1 MDMGEVAAAATVHMR
16 EKQERDKM
24 VAAENDLARIRQ
36 EKQDVT
42 RNLPK
47 DYERELR
54 DARME
59 EQFRAHSTAEAQRQQ
74 QEKQRA
80 EQQKQ
85 QMEARHKQLQQNK
98 ENRKAQFELD
108 RAQNKKLAESKAGLE
123 AVKERHEIERLAEIN
138 KANAKKIAEEKAFNE
153 KMRNATNAQERS
165 RLRNAALKKHLGE
178 NTDKRITPSTIK
190 ASIARAGKSIP
201 TKITNALD
209 KGSEVDIRLKQS
221 APLARVVSR
230 TAGGFAS
237 DVGKIG
243 RNKGA
248 PAAQV
253 LGKPPKRK
261 SPVAMGRMDYLTS
274 GNFPGAEFVG
284 QSYTQTPVVRQ
295 GQVVQNPDFVD
306 RELLGRTVT
315 PHILHPKKGN
325 QQGNESALDR
335 FSRML

>member
-1 MDMGEVAAAATVHMR
+1 MDVGEVAAAATVHMR

-24 VAAENDLARIRQ
+24 VAAENDLARMQR
-36 EKQDVT
+36 ERQDVT

-54 DARME
+54 EARME
-59 EQFRAHSTAEAQRQQ
+59 EQFRAHSVAEAQRQQ

-85 QMEARHKQLQQNK
+85 QMEARHKRLQQDK

-108 RAQNKKLAESKAGLE
+108 RAQSKKLAESKAGLE
-123 AVKERHEIERLAEIN
+123 AVKERH
-138 KANAKKIAEEKAFNE
+138 
-153 KMRNATNAQERS
+153 S
-165 RLRNAALKKHLGE
+165 
-178 NTDKRITPSTIK
+178 DKRITPSTIK

-221 APLARVVSR
+221 VPLPRVVSR

-253 LGKPPKRK
+253 LGKSSKQKASAARSK
-261 SPVAMGRMDYLTS
+261 LDYLTS

>member
-1 MDMGEVAAAATVHMR
+1 MDVGEAAAAAAVHMKEKR
-16 EKQERDKM
+16 ENDER
-24 VAAENDLARIRQ
+24 VAAEKKHV
-36 EKQDVT
+36 E
-42 RNLPK
+42 
-47 DYERELR
+47 ELR
-54 DARME
+54 N
-59 EQFRAHSTAEAQRQQ
+59 QQ
-74 QEKQRA
+74 KDWENNQKQREINKQQTAA
-80 EQQKQ
+80 EQQARMAKVKEAEDAANTIKYKQ
-85 QMEARHKQLQQNK
+85 QN
-98 ENRKAQFELD
+98 
-108 RAQNKKLAESKAGLE
+108 AEST
-123 AVKERHEIERLAEIN
+123 RQFHEMQQKNE
-138 KANAKKIAEEKAFNE
+138 KKIAEEKAFNE
-153 KMRNATNAQERS
+153 KMRNAKNAQERS
-165 RLRNAALKKHLGE
+165 RLRNDALKKHLGE

-253 LGKPPKRK
+253 LGKSPKQK
-261 SPVAMGRMDYLTS
+261 SSAARSGMDYLTS

-284 QSYTQTPVVRQ
+284 QSYTQTPVVRK
-295 GQVVQNPDFVD
+295 GQVAQNPDFVD
-306 RELLGRTVT
+306 RDLLGRTVT